1 MFRPPG
7 RRVENEVNTFCFT
20 LLDTTTRQSEE
31 LKKNNDIKTML
42 AIVRQNRISALLV
55 AVT

>member
-20 LLDTTTRQSEE
+20 LLDPTTRQAEE
-31 LKKNNDIKTML
+31 LKKNNDIKKMP
-42 AIVRQNRISALLV
+42 ANVRPNCRLSGY
-55 AVT
+55 